1 MFGSQNP
8 TRITRIYKNNK
19 VKMLRNK
26 LDFDTTF
33 QSISI
38 TKFDNWRKKWKS
50 LEIRHYDLSNNT
62 LFGPNGG

>member
-1 MFGSQNP
+1 
-8 TRITRIYKNNK
+8 
-19 VKMLRNK
+19 MLRYK

-38 TKFDNWRKKWKS
+38 TKFDNWNKKKWKS

-62 LFGPNGG
+62 LFGPNGGRKCWKVKSQR